1 MSDTTTPTSGE
12 AMGVAP
18 LVIAVDGEGGGAGG
32 RARCERETGERETEE
47 WGWRWLL
54 GGAAGL
60 EVGGRVAR
68 SMASSRDGGGR
79 CGSGAAGLC
88 SATHSVEDGDRG
100 AQLVNDQVE
109 GSDHRL
115 TRRQL
120 LTYENLFLRSLL
132 KQAVIEMLYSYT
144 FII

>member
-1 MSDTTTPTSGE
+1 M
-12 AMGVAP
+12 AP

-32 RARCERETGERETEE
+32 RARCERETEE